1 MSEIVN
7 KVDEKVVETETP
19 AIVETPVEVP
29 AVTSS
34 ETVTPVVSNPTP
46 IASVTP
52 ISSGSDSAVER
63 DVNVNVI
70 IDTKEETD
78 PTDVTLMTTML
89 KQMGTETET
98 KVPVA
103 KEELQLL
110 QPFESHVS
118 ELMFTDPVFKMYV
131 CIFVYCIL
139 CNRVIYIYILFCI
152 DHF

>member
-98 KVPVA
+98 KSSSCKRRVA
-103 KEELQLL
+103 VIATIRI
-110 QPFESHVS
+110 SCVG
-118 ELMFTDPVFKMYV
+118 
-131 CIFVYCIL
+131 INVY
-139 CNRVIYIYILFCI
+139 
-152 DHF
+152 